1 MGEAAERMN
10 AIAAMPG
17 GEIGISLVAQAGIRA
32 VASDVAV
39 MSGYLSM
46 SVPFLAAALA
56 YGLSKATVLATS
68 VLAVGQ
74 DAASSA
80 AHEGTT
86 GNLSLANTGY
96 DTHRFATLEGRQ
108 IRTSAHVD
116 TDRYTGY
123 APAGAGFTVTGD
135 GTAVADAG
143 AATSRIPAAGVAAVG
158 VIGDQPRDPRGGGP
172 AASLA
177 TGRPRPAW
185 RGTPPSP
192 TPPLWSSATAMT
204 SAPARPMRA
213 A

>member
-1 MGEAAERMN
+1 MQAA
-10 AIAAMPG
+10 ALMPG
-17 GEIGISLVAQAGIRA
+17 GDIGISLVAQAGIRA

-74 DAASSA
+74 DAASPRPRTKARPGTSA
-80 AHEGTT
+80 
-86 GNLSLANTGY
+86 LANTGY

-123 APAGAGFTVTGD
+123 APAGAGMTVTGD
-135 GTAVADAG
+135 GTVVADAS
-143 AATSRIPAAGVAAVG
+143 AATSRIPAAGV
-158 VIGDQPRDPRGGGP
+158 RLSE
-172 AASLA
+172 SLA
-177 TGRPRPAW
+177 TSHETARRRGAHASPATGRRRRA
-185 RGTPPSP
+185 RRATPP
-192 TPPLWSSATAMT
+192 
-204 SAPARPMRA
+204 
-213 A
+213 